1 MKIIASSELAHSCDI
16 VTLYCKKGINK
27 KTNNEDNLDP
37 RVTVIMIVIIILKTT
52 VISVICHG
60 HTNI

>member
-16 VTLYCKKGINK
+16 VTLCYRKGRKK
-27 KTNNEDNLDP
+27 NEDNLDP

-52 VISVICHG
+52 VISVVCHG
-60 HTNI
+60 HTNL